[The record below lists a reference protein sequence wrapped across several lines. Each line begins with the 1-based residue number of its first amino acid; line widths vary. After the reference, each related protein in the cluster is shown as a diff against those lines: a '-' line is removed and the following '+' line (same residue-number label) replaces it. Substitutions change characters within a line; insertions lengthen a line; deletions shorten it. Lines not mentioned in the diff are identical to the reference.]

1 MPWAAAGDAVVSTA
15 PTARSTPAAFILA
28 LYFPDHRCVHATPGQ
43 ITSGRLPG
51 FAVAAALPLRVEPA
65 DALIAVVQED
75 ARAAMTRGARGL
87 VGGGVPGHGP
97 VRGADRSKKRKG
109 MAKAAEES
117 AKYEAELR
125 SPGEIAKRIK
135 ALEEKMYALARDLE
149 FEAAAQMRDEISKL
163 RERLI
168 TV

>member
-1 MPWAAAGDAVVSTA
+1 
-15 PTARSTPAAFILA
+15 
-28 LYFPDHRCVHATPGQ
+28 
-43 ITSGRLPG
+43 
-51 FAVAAALPLRVEPA
+51 
-65 DALIAVVQED
+65 
-75 ARAAMTRGARGL
+75 
-87 VGGGVPGHGP
+87 VPGS
-97 VRGADRSKKRKG
+97 RSKKRKG
-109 MAKAAEES
+109 MAKAAEEN

-149 FEAAAQMRDEISKL
+149 FEAAAQMRDEIGKL